1 MNSNEKLQQLQ
12 QNIVDKAKELEL
24 AKQALC
30 AFNDSPERNVYKSL
44 EDAENFISGKLERYA
59 SEDCEGSYNCGAES
73 YEQEFSVL
81 GKKYLA
87 TMTFDYNRHDK
98 QYYYID
104 ESEYSYKEIE

>member
-24 AKQALC
+24 AKQTLRAYE
-30 AFNDSPERNVYKSL
+30 DSPERNIYSSL
-44 EDAENFISGKLERYA
+44 DEAEGNLTEKLFSQAR
-59 SEDCEGSYNCGAES
+59 EDCVGRGNFGAES

-87 TMTFDYNRHDK
+87 TMTFEYNRLDK

>member
-12 QNIVDKAKELEL
+12 QNIVDKAKELEV
-24 AKQALC
+24 AKQQLRDYE
-30 AFNDSPERNVYKSL
+30 DSPERNVYSSL
-44 EDAENFISGKLERYA
+44 HQAEGILTEKLYA
-59 SEDCEGSYNCGAES
+59 QAHEDCEGSYNCGAES
-73 YEQEFSVL
+73 YEQEFSVQ

-87 TMTFDYNRHDK
+87 IMTFEYNRHDR